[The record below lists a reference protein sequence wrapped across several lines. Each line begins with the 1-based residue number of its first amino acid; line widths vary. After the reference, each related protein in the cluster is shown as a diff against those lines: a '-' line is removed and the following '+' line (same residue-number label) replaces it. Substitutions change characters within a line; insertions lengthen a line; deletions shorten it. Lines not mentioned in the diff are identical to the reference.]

1 MADAPTSPV
10 RRRFDVALS
19 FPGEHRRFVAQ
30 VAQHLAARVDRERV
44 LYDRFYEA
52 EFARVNLDVY
62 LPRLYREDSELIVL
76 FLCPEY
82 AAKRWCQ
89 LEWRHIRQLLATAE
103 EDRIML
109 LSFGDPGDR
118 SDLGIVP
125 GDGFADIRDRG
136 PDEIAQLI
144 LQRLGPP
151 PPKTESPPTHTE
163 VHGFDTLRIYGE
175 GFAGRVAE
183 LAALEQAWGAG
194 ARLLTFHAEGGA
206 GKTRVVTEWLRRLRD
221 EGWRGAGRV
230 FVHSFYSQGSRET
243 SQASSDPFF
252 AAALPFF
259 GHEGAPITDST
270 ERGRALAHLL
280 TTRGGLLVLDGL
292 EPLQHPT
299 HHPEACKVKDAGL
312 ARLIKDLAAAGKTAT
327 GRVGLCVLTSRQ
339 PVVELRGRLGETVQQ
354 LSLERLSPE
363 DGAELLRQAKIRG
376 SDRDLTAAVNELGGH
391 AYSLMLL
398 GSYLKV
404 AADGDI
410 RKRDT
415 VKLLDEDHAAHD
427 DHAGKIFAA
436 YVRHLGEDSQEV
448 TLLRLLSFFDR
459 AADPK
464 LLEVL
469 RKPEGTEYDWSEAA
483 TWQFIR
489 QFGLEA
495 DNPPEHLRPKAKL
508 LADELPQ
515 LNAPLA
521 ELSATDWHR
530 LLHRL
535 EALHLIQQAPE
546 GGSVEAHP
554 LLREYFAEELRRRF
568 PEAAR
573 AGHRRLFEH
582 LAGTAPYWPEG
593 LGGLAPLYQAV
604 HHGCQAG
611 LYERARADVYRD
623 RILRGTGNDGF
634 YSTRKLGAVGLDL
647 GAVACFFTAPWS
659 TLAPELA
666 PAAQAWLLNETALRL
681 RALGRLREAVEP
693 MEVSMKMDAE
703 KGEWKGA
710 AISASNLSELQLTL
724 GEVAAALH
732 AGQEA
737 VAYADRSEDAFW
749 QTVTRTIQADA
760 LHQAGRWEEARGLF
774 EDAEARQAGDQPGYP
789 RLYSVQ
795 GFQYCDLL
803 LSGAERVSAA
813 GARPGTAETAAVLDA
828 CQEVEGRAE
837 EMLKE
842 DLTLAATA
850 VLDVA
855 LDRLTLARVGLYRAL
870 LPAGPGEGLP
880 RSLPPAAWEHAEAAV
895 AGLRAASAVEF
906 LVRGVLTRAWMHHVE
921 GNRSGSEADLAEA
934 WEIAEAGPMPL
945 FQADILLLR
954 GRLFQ
959 DPAALA
965 EARVLIE
972 RHGYGRRKEE
982 LEVIH
987 PGWRGALRR

>member
-44 LYDRFYEA
+44 LYDRFCEA

-299 HHPEACKVKDAGL
+299 HHPEAGKVKDAGL

-398 GSYLKV
+398 GSYLTE

-415 VKLLDEDHAAHD
+415 VKLLDEDQAAHGN
-427 DHAGKIFAA
+427 HAGHIFAA
-436 YVRHLGEDSQEV
+436 YVDHLGGDSPEV
-448 TLLRLLSFFDR
+448 AALRLLGFFDR
-459 AADPK
+459 AADAE

-469 RKPEGTEYDWSEAA
+469 RKPEGTEYDWSEAERWWEDRELA
-483 TWQFIR
+483 EQ
-489 QFGLEA
+489 
-495 DNPPEHLRPKAKL
+495 PPESLRPEARPL
-508 LADELPQ
+508 PDELTH
-515 LNAPLA
+515 LTAPLA
-521 ELSATDWHR
+521 DLSPTKWRR
-530 LLHRL
+530 LLKSL
-535 EALHLIQQAPE
+535 EKLHLIQQAPE
-546 GGSVEAHP
+546 GGAVEAHP

-593 LGGLAPLYQAV
+593 LDGLAPLYQAV

-611 LYERARADVYRD
+611 LYERAMADVYD
-623 RILRGTGNDGF
+623 KRILRGTGDDGF

-659 TLAPELA
+659 TLAPELS
-666 PAAQAWLLNETALRL
+666 PADQAWLLNEAAFSL

-724 GEVAAALH
+724 GEVSAAVR

-737 VAYADRSEDAFW
+737 VAHADRSEDAS
-749 QTVTRTIQADA
+749 QQMARRTTQADA

-774 EDAEARQAGDQPGYP
+774 EDAEARQAARQPGYP

-813 GARPGTAETAAVLDA
+813 GARPGTAETAAALDA

-837 EMLKE
+837 GAQRMWRE
-842 DLTLAATA
+842 LASNEPSA
-850 VLDVA
+850 LDVG
-855 LDRLTLARVGLYRAL
+855 LDHLTLARVGLYRAL
-870 LPAGPGEGLP
+870 LQAGPGEGLTRP
-880 RSLPPAAWEHAEAAV
+880 LPPAAWEHAEAAV
-895 AGLRAASAVEF
+895 AGLRAAGQ
-906 LVRGVLTRAWMHHVE
+906 LDYLTRGLLTRAWMRHAE
-921 GNRSGSEADLAEA
+921 GDRAGCEADLAEA

-954 GRLFQ
+954 GRLFR

-972 RHGYGRRKEE
+972 RHGYGRRMEE
-982 LEVIH
+982 LEASH